1 MPEGIIS
8 FKCPFL
14 YKDSAEGTANY
25 EKVFSKV
32 ANAKD
37 EMMVGQLKEIALRRS
52 QLADALKTIT
62 PASSIAQ
69 LDAAQKTVEETI
81 PFLYAVAQAVEKNPN
96 VKRVGKLVF
105 TWVSACE
112 AKNEVKMCENAW
124 SDVGMAVVSLAILH
138 AFRANQMLETTVTR
152 EEFVESGGKSS
163 AAEFRC
169 AAGVMDELIKVIL
182 PHIKEEGSYP
192 PELQTTVATAMRD
205 IFIAEGLQVTIKK
218 AVEDGTPLNVVAK
231 LAAGVEE
238 KYRDAE
244 TTLSTALKL
253 IETMSPVVQPF
264 VKYHKIFFKAHA
276 HHIMAQHL
284 YKKSKIGLSVAHL
297 KVSLSLLNNGIDAH
311 QKEVKKAG
319 LDGKYQRELEEVARI
334 HGKYENE
341 NSHVQY
347 EKVPPAAQLDPIESK
362 VILPLTEYKMPEP
375 AFELKLE

>member
-124 SDVGMAVVSLAILH
+124 SDVGMAVVVSTLVFSSSSPSLCVSISH
-138 AFRANQMLETTVTR
+138 F
-152 EEFVESGGKSS
+152 SS
-163 AAEFRC
+163 SSLF
-169 AAGVMDELIKVIL
+169 
-182 PHIKEEGSYP
+182 
-192 PELQTTVATAMRD
+192 
-205 IFIAEGLQVTIKK
+205 
-218 AVEDGTPLNVVAK
+218 
-231 LAAGVEE
+231 
-238 KYRDAE
+238 
-244 TTLSTALKL
+244 LSFLFPAC
-253 IETMSPVVQPF
+253 
-264 VKYHKIFFKAHA
+264 
-276 HHIMAQHL
+276 
-284 YKKSKIGLSVAHL
+284 
-297 KVSLSLLNNGIDAH
+297 SLSLSCTRFAPT
-311 QKEVKKAG
+311 KCW
-319 LDGKYQRELEEVARI
+319 RRR
-334 HGKYENE
+334 
-341 NSHVQY
+341 
-347 EKVPPAAQLDPIESK
+347 
-362 VILPLTEYKMPEP
+362 
-375 AFELKLE
+375 